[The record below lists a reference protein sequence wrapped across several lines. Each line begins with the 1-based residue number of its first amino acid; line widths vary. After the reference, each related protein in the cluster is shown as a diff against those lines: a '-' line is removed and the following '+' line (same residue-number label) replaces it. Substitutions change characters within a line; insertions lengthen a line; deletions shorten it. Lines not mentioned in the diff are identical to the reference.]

1 MNRIRIVFLASL
13 LAMISSAVMA
23 QAASAPSTPAPA
35 APASS
40 ASAVEPADKAPAEEV
55 VEIDPKDPLIKAAF
69 KKTQAT
75 LDTFLKLASD
85 KRQKLATAALRVK
98 VKQGR
103 KVDYLWVT
111 EFSNKGK
118 RFKGSINDAPRHV
131 TGIEA
136 GQDWA
141 FVRADIVDWMYIDA
155 SNVMHGNHTTC
166 ALLAKAPPAD
176 TVQMKKEYGLDCSK

>member
-1 MNRIRIVFLASL
+1 MNRIRIVFLTSL
-13 LAMISSAVMA
+13 FALTCTTVMA
-23 QAASAPSTPAPA
+23 QAASAPSAPALA

-40 ASAVEPADKAPAEEV
+40 ATAAAPADKAPAEEV
-55 VEIDPKDPLIKAAF
+55 VEIDPKDPLMKAAF
-69 KKTQAT
+69 RRTQAT
-75 LDTFLKLASD
+75 LNTFLKLASD
-85 KRQKLATAALRVK
+85 KNQKLATAALRVK

-118 RFKGSINDAPRHV
+118 RFKGSVNDAPRHV

-136 GQDWA
+136 GQDWTFA
-141 FVRADIVDWMYIDA
+141 RADIVDWMYIDA

-176 TVQMKKEYGLDCSK
+176 TVQMKKEYGLDCGK